1 MIKLPIYR
9 AVVNEAD
16 ETGMTT
22 ISLVD
27 VPAVQQDFFYFN
39 EDKQMLTYAVQ
50 AEEQRKVFGLVM
62 EADKPIYRKSA
73 EGYEYYIFYDKKTIE
88 HMAEKYLKLNR
99 QNNVDLQHSFEL
111 EDGIYLNEIFI
122 KNTEKGISPKGFE
135 EVNDG
140 SLFACFHIENDDVW
154 AAIKDGTFKGFSLS
168 GLFETELIENHKFN
182 NIENN
187 KTKMKLN
194 RIKTILRS
202 LLVEM
207 GEVSTDKGI
216 LIWDG
221 EEAIKIGDAV
231 KGLNENGEEVDVEDG
246 EYTTE
251 DKKIIVVKEG
261 KVEDIKEVEE
271 PAEEPTEEPAE
282 EPKAE
287 ENAEEPA
294 AEEPTEEP
302 TEEPAEDEKDLKIKE
317 LEELLKAKDEEIAAL
332 NEKIAELENEPA
344 AKSAEEAFASAEV
357 KEDNSPR
364 GKMAKRGYKF

>member
-1 MIKLPIYR
+1 MIELPIYR

-187 KTKMKLN
+187 KTNQKCN
-194 RIKTILRS
+194 
-202 LLVEM
+202 
-207 GEVSTDKGI
+207 
-216 LIWDG
+216 
-221 EEAIKIGDAV
+221 
-231 KGLNENGEEVDVEDG
+231 
-246 EYTTE
+246 
-251 DKKIIVVKEG
+251 
-261 KVEDIKEVEE
+261 
-271 PAEEPTEEPAE
+271 
-282 EPKAE
+282 
-287 ENAEEPA
+287 
-294 AEEPTEEP
+294 
-302 TEEPAEDEKDLKIKE
+302 
-317 LEELLKAKDEEIAAL
+317 
-332 NEKIAELENEPA
+332 
-344 AKSAEEAFASAEV
+344 
-357 KEDNSPR
+357 
-364 GKMAKRGYKF
+364 